1 MLVQV
6 RSPRCPE
13 CGVDSEFMVDYN
25 SYRQWSNR
33 GTLIQ
38 QAFPDMSIHD
48 RETLKTGYHQKCWD
62 DAFGNFHHKGEE
74 E

>member
-1 MLVQV
+1 
-6 RSPRCPE
+6 
-13 CGVDSEFMVDYN
+13 MVDYN

-33 GTLIQ
+33 ETLIQ

>member
-1 MLVQV
+1 MFVQV

-13 CGVDSEFMVDYN
+13 CGDDSEFMVDYS
-25 SYRQWSNR
+25 SYQKWVSRE
-33 GTLIQ
+33 TLIQ

-62 DAFGNFHHKGEE
+62 NAFGNFHHKGEE